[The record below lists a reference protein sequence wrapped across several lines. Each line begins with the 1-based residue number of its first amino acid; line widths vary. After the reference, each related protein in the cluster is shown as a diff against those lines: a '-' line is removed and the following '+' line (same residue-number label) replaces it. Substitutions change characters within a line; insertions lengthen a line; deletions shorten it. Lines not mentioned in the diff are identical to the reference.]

1 MTGATN
7 GVKEF
12 DQGENLSQS
21 SDVLALI
28 DVYGLSDLAKI
39 GHGYAKELEEEHYSA
54 SAPEE
59 LWLNGIAT
67 NSRTSGDVLTRNK
80 PPRPTLSTTS
90 WPPLRRFDHSRR
102 PSKRVLPNQSELM
115 RKVLS
120 QKGADSKL
128 IVVKGADRGEPQ

>member
-80 PPRPTLSTTS
+80 PPRPTLSTMS
-90 WPPLRRFDHSRR
+90 WPPLCRFDHGRR
-102 PSKRVLPNQSELM
+102 PSKRISPNQSELM
-115 RKVLS
+115 HEALL
-120 QKGADSKL
+120 QKGTGSKL
-128 IVVKGADRGEPQ
+128 IVIKGADRGEPQ

>member
-1 MTGATN
+1 MTGTTN

-12 DQGENLSQS
+12 DQSKIWARVATCSRLSIS
-21 SDVLALI
+21 TVSRVSLKSD
-28 DVYGLSDLAKI
+28 
-39 GHGYAKELEEEHYSA
+39 GYAKELEEEHYSA
-54 SAPEE
+54 SAPEG

-102 PSKRVLPNQSELM
+102 PGKRVLPNQSELM

-128 IVVKGADRGEPQ
+128 IVVKGADRG

>member
-1 MTGATN
+1 MN
-7 GVKEF
+7 SW
-12 DQGENLSQS
+12 LSIS
-21 SDVLALI
+21 TVSPISPKSD
-28 DVYGLSDLAKI
+28 
-39 GHGYAKELEEEHYSA
+39 GYAKELKEEHYSA
-54 SAPEE
+54 SAPEG
-59 LWLNGIAT
+59 LWLNGMAT

-80 PPRPTLSTTS
+80 PPRPTLSTMS

-102 PSKRVLPNQSELM
+102 PSKRVSPNQSELM